1 MGDATS
7 IFDNALSGDFEKD
20 VPKALQDDTLQRIV
34 EVAWGYSADGEISI
48 DDMEQ
53 INALNIEFT
62 GSITIEGQEHSFHI
76 KDGNN
81 YGTEVLSWNAGAE
94 IRRET
99 SDPLVLIPHSASVR
113 DAVTYGRAEAFLESW
128 EKDKSGTG
136 EHGETLS
143 KLPGAQAYDSFFA
156 PGTGA
161 VGHYRDMAA
170 KFEYQIG
177 YESDA
182 LLVRRTLISS
192 IFKIL
197 PLVSKDTSA
206 LNDAD
211 PAELLA
217 SWAELKDAESEIGSM
232 IQTEMRTMTDRMAQ
246 DLKLEPTLSELDA
259 LSELGVIPARRK
271 AEIALRGHLWSR
283 MISFDPIEGF
293 DRNDLPENPVAQ
305 LFKALDAEL
314 VGSTKVNPVTEIT
327 NLTEQLI
334 SKISRGSN
342 DTIDDAWF
350 EAAARVG
357 YQLVVNSVERKAEP
371 EECMEP

>member
-1 MGDATS
+1 
-7 IFDNALSGDFEKD
+7 
-20 VPKALQDDTLQRIV
+20 
-34 EVAWGYSADGEISI
+34 
-48 DDMEQ
+48 
-53 INALNIEFT
+53 
-62 GSITIEGQEHSFHI
+62 
-76 KDGNN
+76 
-81 YGTEVLSWNAGAE
+81 
-94 IRRET
+94 
-99 SDPLVLIPHSASVR
+99 
-113 DAVTYGRAEAFLESW
+113 
-128 EKDKSGTG
+128 
-136 EHGETLS
+136 
-143 KLPGAQAYDSFFA
+143 
-156 PGTGA
+156 
-161 VGHYRDMAA
+161 
-170 KFEYQIG
+170 
-177 YESDA
+177 
-182 LLVRRTLISS
+182 
-192 IFKIL
+192 
-197 PLVSKDTSA
+197 

-283 MISFDPIEGF
+283 MISFDSIEGF